1 MRGIDSAG
9 KFAKIY
15 LEKMKMKM
23 FEQMETVHLMEW
35 LRLAQLDLNRH
46 KGNGRKLLEACIVA
60 AAAEMK
66 YRYRYDLNP

>member
-1 MRGIDSAG
+1 
-9 KFAKIY
+9 
-15 LEKMKMKM
+15 MKM